1 MNPDYERLYR
11 GVSHAAWAYIFLY
24 LDINLNTLNILP
36 DFVCYLL
43 LWSAISCL
51 EGEERDLRLLRPLCL
66 LLGVWAGLEWA
77 VALLGWSL
85 EGRLLPWDLLL
96 AVAGLY
102 FHFQLF
108 TDFAHLAE
116 RYQGEG
122 ETLDR
127 RLLRLRTVQALLQTA
142 LTASVFLLSPGTELT
157 FPWGSSL
164 EGLAAGVLLALA
176 AAGLVV
182 ALMLMFALFALR
194 RCLLQRAEAAG

>member
-1 MNPDYERLYR
+1 M
-11 GVSHAAWAYIFLY
+11 
-24 LDINLNTLNILP
+24 
-36 DFVCYLL
+36 
-43 LWSAISCL
+43 
-51 EGEERDLRLLRPLCL
+51 
-66 LLGVWAGLEWA
+66 
-77 VALLGWSL
+77 
-85 EGRLLPWDLLL
+85 
-96 AVAGLY
+96 AGLY

-142 LTASVFLLSPGTELT
+142 LTASVFPLSPGTELT
-157 FPWGSSL
+157 FPGGSSL

-194 RCLLQRAEAAG
+194 RCLRQRAEAAV

>member
-1 MNPDYERLYR
+1 MTDWDRLCR
-11 GVSHAAWAYIFLY
+11 GTTCAAWAYFFLY
-24 LDINLNTLNILP
+24 FNVNLGTLNILP
-36 DFVCYLL
+36 DFACYVL
-43 LWSAISCL
+43 LWQAIACL

-77 VALLGWSL
+77 AALLGWSL

-157 FPWGSSL
+157 FPGGSSL

-182 ALMLMFALFALR
+182 ALMLMFDLFALR
-194 RCLLQRAEAAG
+194 RCLRQRAEAAG